1 MTVQNIHAVQINNYI
16 NLKTMEIVINE
27 KMTIREF
34 QNQLNSFF
42 PFLKVEFFNEPHE
55 EGKASPKSA
64 MIKPTLRLVDIMSK
78 KKSGVFEF
86 NEETKVKDFEAVLW
100 EQFGLSAQIFRLSS
114 NLWIETSFTDGWSLG
129 KQNNEGEE
137 MSHLHDKK
145 TFDPEFDVLDRDK
158 YE

>member
-1 MTVQNIHAVQINNYI
+1 
-16 NLKTMEIVINE
+16 
-27 KMTIREF
+27 
-34 QNQLNSFF
+34 
-42 PFLKVEFFNEPHE
+42 VEFFKEPHE

>member
-1 MTVQNIHAVQINNYI
+1 
-16 NLKTMEIVINE
+16 MEIVINE

-42 PFLKVEFFNEPHE
+42 PFLKVEFFNEPHA

-64 MIKPTLRLVDIMSK
+64 MIKPTARLIDIMNHK
-78 KKSGVFEF
+78 NGGLFVFD
-86 NEETKVKDFEAVLW
+86 EETKVKDFEAKLW
-100 EQFGLSAQIFRLSS
+100 DDFGLSAQVFRLSS
-114 NLWIETSFTDGWSLG
+114 NLWIETSFTDGWTLG
-129 KQNNEGEE
+129 KQNNEGME

-145 TFDPEFDVLDRDK
+145 AFDPEYDILDRDK